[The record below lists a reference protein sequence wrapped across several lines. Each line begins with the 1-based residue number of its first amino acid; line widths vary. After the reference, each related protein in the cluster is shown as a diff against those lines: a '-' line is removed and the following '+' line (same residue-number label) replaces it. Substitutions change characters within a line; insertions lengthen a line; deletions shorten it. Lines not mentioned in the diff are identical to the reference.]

1 MRGKDLKEL
10 AEGEHKVRLKG
21 MRFTLTKTKA
31 SFPNYGYLYKI
42 ENNIIIHICP
52 VYDKL
57 MITTHQHGI
66 TFSRDLQEQE
76 LTIY

>member
-10 AEGEHKVRLKG
+10 AEGEHRVILKG
-21 MRFTLTKTKA
+21 MRFYLTKTKA
-31 SFPNYGYLYKI
+31 SYPNWGYQYKI

-52 VYDKL
+52 VYDTL
-57 MITTHQHGI
+57 MITTQQHGI
-66 TFSRDLQEQE
+66 TFSRDLQEHE